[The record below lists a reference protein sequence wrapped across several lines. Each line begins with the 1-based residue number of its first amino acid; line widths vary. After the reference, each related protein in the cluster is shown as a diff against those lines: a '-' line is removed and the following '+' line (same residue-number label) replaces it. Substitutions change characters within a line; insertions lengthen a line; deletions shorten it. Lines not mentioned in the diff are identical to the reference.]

1 MAENDQR
8 EMIKSATGTVGLAA
22 RLKKGWVVSL
32 TVIAAWVLV
41 SCATSSDPI
50 STPTAVEIGAPATTL
65 TLPDTST
72 ETATAGSTDAG
83 TATPNSSGDDYP
95 AAPAE
100 NTVVRVGII
109 ESVVGDTMSIETLDG
124 AISVHLTGDS
134 IIQEFGDRSPKDLA
148 IGQRVTVMGQDTEAG
163 IAARAIIVSLENTS
177 LYQDKGDFQMGR
189 ARALVGT
196 ITSIDDGSITVST
209 KLGPRTATITLGE
222 TAFKMPAQSS
232 REQLFPGQLVTV
244 IGTESPEGG
253 IAARSVLITPDLR
266 GLMAAGRRGGRAGGA
281 GGRGP
286 GSAPSSETATVAGPT
301 PTFDA
306 ERQAGTYQGITF
318 VVTEGSEATFR
329 VREQL
334 ALIPLPHRA
343 EMRTTAL
350 SGEIHLDGRPSV
362 VEIELHQLSSNQSLR
377 DRYVRRS
384 MFPDHPK
391 ATFTLEDVGA
401 LPSGL
406 AEGEEVKAQIAG
418 VLNIRGA
425 DFPLVFDITAQDR
438 GDSISIRGRTKFTW
452 DDLGINRPAVSVVLK
467 LGDEVEVRIALTVKP
482 VR

>member
-8 EMIKSATGTVGLAA
+8 EMMKSATGTVGLAA

-32 TVIAAWVLV
+32 TVIAALVLV
-41 SCATSSDPI
+41 SCATSGEPV
-50 STPTAVEIGAPATTL
+50 STPAAVEIGAPATTL

-100 NTVVRVGII
+100 GTVVRVGII
-109 ESVVGDTMSIETLDG
+109 ESVDGDTMSVETLDG

-148 IGQRVTVMGQDTEAG
+148 IGQRVTVMGQDTETG

-196 ITSIDDGSITVST
+196 ITSIDDGSITLST

-222 TAFKMPAQSS
+222 TAFKMPAPAS
-232 REQLFPGQLVTV
+232 REHLSPGQLVTV
-244 IGTESPEGG
+244 IGTENPEGG
-253 IAARSVLITPDLR
+253 IAALSVLITPDLR
-266 GLMAAGRRGGRAGGA
+266 DLMAAGRRGGRGGGA

-286 GSAPSSETATVAGPT
+286 GSTASSETATVAGPT

-318 VVTEGSEATFR
+318 AVTEGSEATFR

-334 ALIPLPHRA
+334 ALIPLAHRA

-350 SGEIHLDGRPSV
+350 SGDIHLDGRPSV
-362 VEIELHQLSSNQSLR
+362 VEIDLHQLSSDQSLR

-438 GDSISIRGRTKFTW
+438 GDSFSIRGRTKFTW